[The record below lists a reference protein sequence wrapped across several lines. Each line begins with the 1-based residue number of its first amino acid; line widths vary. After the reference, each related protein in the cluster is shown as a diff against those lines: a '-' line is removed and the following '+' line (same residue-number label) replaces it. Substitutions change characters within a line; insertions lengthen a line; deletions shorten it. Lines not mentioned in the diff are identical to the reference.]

1 MRTFYSR
8 SSSSSPYFFRFRR
21 KCHFPVKAQIRQKD
35 AHFPGPNDRIIVYI
49 KATFNNT
56 LLTLTNFQGQV
67 LTWAS
72 AGSCGFKGTR
82 KGTPFAA
89 KKVVEIFLK
98 KSNNY
103 FSRCNQI
110 KIFVYGI
117 GPGRE
122 NALRGLGK
130 IGDKTLSKKI
140 TLIREMT
147 KIPHNGCRPPKK
159 RRL

>member
-1 MRTFYSR
+1 M
-8 SSSSSPYFFRFRR
+8 
-21 KCHFPVKAQIRQKD
+21 
-35 AHFPGPNDRIIVYI
+35 
-49 KATFNNT
+49 
-56 LLTLTNFQGQV
+56 
-67 LTWAS
+67 
-72 AGSCGFKGTR
+72 
-82 KGTPFAA
+82 
-89 KKVVEIFLK
+89 EIFLK

-147 KIPHNGCRPPKK
+147 KITHNGCRPPKK

>member
-1 MRTFYSR
+1 MRTFYSLQ
-8 SSSSSPYFFRFRR
+8 YFFRWAPQSPS
-21 KCHFPVKAQIRQKD
+21 KLPGALKASNF
-35 AHFPGPNDRIIVYI
+35 AGGSIIVYI